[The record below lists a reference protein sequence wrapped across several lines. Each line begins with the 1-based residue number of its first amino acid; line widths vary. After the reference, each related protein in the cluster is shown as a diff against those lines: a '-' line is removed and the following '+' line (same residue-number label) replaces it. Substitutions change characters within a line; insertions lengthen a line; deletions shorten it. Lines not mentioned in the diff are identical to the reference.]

1 MSRCFTGSRS
11 HVADPGIP
19 EGAAVVPPPLSIG
32 SPAAVAPSAP
42 AGAARPVGALGWL
55 IDADPVRETAQLL
68 DLRNRQSRVAAPT
81 TANRTPQTLRSLF
94 GDA

>member
-1 MSRCFTGSRS
+1 
-11 HVADPGIP
+11 
-19 EGAAVVPPPLSIG
+19 
-32 SPAAVAPSAP
+32 
-42 AGAARPVGALGWL
+42 
-55 IDADPVRETAQLL
+55 VRETAQLL